1 MFAAFTG
8 NLPIMKMLI
17 KNGANVNACDKFN
30 FSALLY
36 AVKAKMDFAAIY
48 LISEYEY
55 KNYIYIYRGASL
67 SAIDV
72 NSCSI
77 LHWAAYQNNVNL
89 LILFVRHF
97 KLDITAKDW
106 QQCNPL
112 MRAMKYCSYSCVK
125 FLLEY
130 LLENPQL
137 SYQVLPDTADLSSIE
152 SPYIKKL
159 IT

>member
-55 KNYIYIYRGASL
+55 KNYIYIY
-67 SAIDV
+67 
-72 NSCSI
+72 
-77 LHWAAYQNNVNL
+77 
-89 LILFVRHF
+89 
-97 KLDITAKDW
+97 
-106 QQCNPL
+106 
-112 MRAMKYCSYSCVK
+112 
-125 FLLEY
+125 
-130 LLENPQL
+130 
-137 SYQVLPDTADLSSIE
+137 IE
-152 SPYIKKL
+152 GHH
-159 IT
+159 